1 MQEVEKMRIKI
12 DDVEITN
19 FFKMPKKIYDFDLK
33 PVDRELYMLCSENW
47 RLSVKNGWVNKNG
60 EIFFYATQVILA
72 KQMNV
77 SKDTIIAAF
86 ERLVISGLLEVEK
99 EVGKPNKYY
108 LINLNQNEQVG
119 NSDQS
124 ENSTTPVEKPD
135 YHQSENS
142 TTPVEKP
149 DSNKNN
155 TIRTN
160 IVRIN
165 NKNIYSAVIDYLNEK
180 TGKKFKASSK
190 ATQKLIN
197 SRLNEGYTEDDF
209 KNVIDKKSKEW
220 LGTEWENYL
229 APDTL
234 FRSTKF
240 ERYLNQ
246 KEVRSGNSRHKN
258 NYRTANEKHS
268 QTTDRSRDGENW
280 N

>member
-12 DDVEITN
+12 DDVEVTN

-47 RLSVKNGWVNKNG
+47 RLSVKNGWINEQG
-60 EIFFYATQVILA
+60 EIYFYATQAVIA

-77 SKDTIIAAF
+77 SKDTVITAF
-86 ERLVISGLLEVEK
+86 DRLINLGLLEVEK
-99 EVGKPNKYY
+99 EIGKPNRYY
-108 LINLNQNEQVG
+108 LINLEVVE

-124 ENSTTPVEKPD
+124 K
-135 YHQSENS
+135 NS

-165 NKNIYSAVIDYLNEK
+165 NKNIYSAIIDYLNEK